1 MNYFLIYLI
10 TIADDI
16 KVFGTIMS
24 IILGFFIF
32 GYFLWWSLEEYESR
46 PKYIKRLIALFVFT
60 MAVAKLTPSTNKMV
74 LIVAGGQTLNYVE
87 KDENL
92 QKIPYKAS
100 EVVVQYL
107 DSKLKE
113 IENKKEENGKQ

>member
-32 GYFLWWSLEEYESR
+32 GYSLWWSLEEYGSR
-46 PKYIKRLIALFVFT
+46 LKYIKRLIALFVFT

-92 QKIPYKAS
+92 LYRVEKKAN
-100 EVVVQYL
+100 VF
-107 DSKLKE
+107 
-113 IENKKEENGKQ
+113 

>member
-24 IILGFFIF
+24 IILGVFIF
-32 GYFLWWSLEEYESR
+32 GYSLWWSLEEYGSR
-46 PKYIKRLIALFVFT
+46 LKYIKRLIALFVFT
-60 MAVAKLTPSTNKMV
+60 MAVAQLTPSTNKMV